1 MGSQVLAKCQCGVD
15 ASIRIGGGMDDFD
28 TVCYFPCL
36 CERCRAV
43 VQVNLLAKP
52 ERCPKCK
59 STKVIPYDDPSLT
72 EPEGRV
78 DRSTLGLFSGAV
90 GEWNAQEQ
98 LGRKLCLP
106 EEHYRCPQCSQ
117 MTLRF
122 TGTDFCWD

>member
-1 MGSQVLAKCQCGVD
+1 MGSQVHATCHCGVD
-15 ASIRIGGGMDDFD
+15 ATIRVGGGMESFD
-28 TVCYFPCL
+28 TTCYFPCL

-59 STKVIPYDDPSLT
+59 STKVTPYDDPSLT
-72 EPEGRV
+72 EGRI
-78 DRSTLGLFSGAV
+78 DRSTLGHFSGVV
-90 GEWNAQEQ
+90 GEWNAHEK

-106 EEHYRCPQCSQ
+106 EETYRCPQCSQ

-122 TGTDFCWD
+122 TNTDMCWD